1 MPEIATLE
9 NLLEIGFIKV
19 GGWHLGAS
27 GLELD
32 LKDKR
37 EASPA
42 LYAFALGEEIK
53 YVGKTVRPLG
63 KRLYGYLKPGESQ
76 LTQPIHS

>member
-19 GGWHLGAS
+19 GEWHLGTS

-32 LKDKR
+32 LRDKR

-42 LYAFALGEEIK
+42 LYAFVLG
-53 YVGKTVRPLG
+53 
-63 KRLYGYLKPGESQ
+63 
-76 LTQPIHS
+76 